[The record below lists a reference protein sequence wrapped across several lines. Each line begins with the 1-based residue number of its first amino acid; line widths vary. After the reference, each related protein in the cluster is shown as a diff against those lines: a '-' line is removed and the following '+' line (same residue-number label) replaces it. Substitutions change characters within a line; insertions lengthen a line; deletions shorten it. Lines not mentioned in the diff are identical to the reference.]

1 MAAIDLVVNYVML
14 RMRQVESRE
23 PNHVSSKNHSVYCQE
38 RTIHGVRGS

>member
-14 RMRQVESRE
+14 RMRQVE